1 MANNKEK
8 ISPAESVLVM
18 YSGGVD
24 STLLAATLPENFK
37 RVYLVTYDLAYL
49 FGLSNCHK
57 NLERLKAIH
66 SHRIISHC
74 IVNATKVRTLLL
86 DTFYDDYFE
95 YCKGAS
101 PAIICLACRMAML
114 MESIKLCLQLGIGH
128 LAIGHTRIQAS
139 KAHSFSPIV
148 RRFITFMER
157 YNISYTNHFYDI
169 ESRKAQ
175 KNLLAKLGI
184 NTGLYIGM
192 SSATHQPKC
201 CLGMLSSAWRMG
213 SYIIAE
219 DMERYFDNKIP
230 IMENYLSPY
239 VHLKKGLKY
248 NSKSS
253 TQIDSNIPGRPM
265 HEFGPIVDKILGKIL
280 LPFWWGLKLYFY
292 MRKILRGNALQKYSR
307 ES

>member
-1 MANNKEK
+1 MANTEEK

-24 STLLAATLPENFK
+24 STLLAATLPESFK
-37 RVYLVTYDLAYL
+37 RIYLVTYDLAYL

-57 NLERLKAIH
+57 NIEKLKAIH
-66 SHRIISHC
+66 SHRIVSHR
-74 IVNATKVRTLLL
+74 IVNATKARTLLL

-95 YCKGAS
+95 YCKGTS

-114 MESIKLCLQLGIGH
+114 MESIKLCLQFGIGN

-139 KAHSFSPIV
+139 KAHSFPPIV
-148 RRFITFMER
+148 KRFITFMER
-157 YNISYTNHFYDI
+157 YNISYTNHLYDV
-169 ESRKAQ
+169 ESRKTQ
-175 KNLLAKLGI
+175 KNLLAKLRI

-201 CLGMLSSAWRMG
+201 YLGMLSSAWRMG

-219 DMERYFDNKIP
+219 DMGRYFNDKIP
-230 IMENYLSPY
+230 IMEKYLSPY
-239 VHLKKGLKY
+239 VHLKESLRSDL
-248 NSKSS
+248 NSS
-253 TQIDSNIPGRPM
+253 TQIDSSIPGQPM
-265 HEFGPIVDKILGKIL
+265 HEFGPIIDKIVGKIL

-292 MRKILRGNALQKYSR
+292 MRKNADRK
-307 ES
+307 